1 MKADVFWFSR
11 SPDINNEVFFFFMYK
26 IIIWFS
32 TQAEQGLL
40 AITKRLKK
48 KNERKKTMVCQEQLK
63 PQKIMQTQLPSCSY
77 RKSIVVFVM
86 PSWPAWTNSQY
97 QNSHDKMKVISRSLL
112 VWGENRKKGS
122 SRLNSN
128 VWVISQ

>member
-77 RKSIVVFVM
+77 RKSIVVFVI
-86 PSWPAWTNSQY
+86 PSWPAWTKQ
-97 QNSHDKMKVISRSLL
+97 QIPKFRSLGWKQHEKMNAKLQGLL
-112 VWGENRKKGS
+112 VCGENRKKGS
-122 SRLNSN
+122 TD
-128 VWVISQ
+128 